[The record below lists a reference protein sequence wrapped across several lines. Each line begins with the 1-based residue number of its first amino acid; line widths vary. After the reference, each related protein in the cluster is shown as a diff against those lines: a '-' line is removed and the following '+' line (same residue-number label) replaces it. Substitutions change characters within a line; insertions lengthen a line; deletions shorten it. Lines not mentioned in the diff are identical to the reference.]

1 MIFLFLLTI
10 ITSNTDHK
18 RKIIKIQ
25 LSDWMSYI
33 YVECENNLFGIRK
46 MYSEL
51 SLAVGGKIIS
61 QSVTGGGLMSLS
73 LSFYITAYIRLDD
86 SSNKNCLSEF

>member
-1 MIFLFLLTI
+1 
-10 ITSNTDHK
+10 
-18 RKIIKIQ
+18 
-25 LSDWMSYI
+25 MSYI
-33 YVECENNLFGIRK
+33 FAEYENNLFGIRK

-51 SLAVGGKIIS
+51 SLADGGKIIS

-73 LSFYITAYIRLDD
+73 LSFYITTYVRLDD

>member
-1 MIFLFLLTI
+1 
-10 ITSNTDHK
+10 
-18 RKIIKIQ
+18 
-25 LSDWMSYI
+25 
-33 YVECENNLFGIRK
+33 

-61 QSVTGGGLMSLS
+61 QSVTGGGLTSLP
-73 LSFYITAYIRLDD
+73 LSFYITAYLRLDD